1 MQKPAILA
9 ENESISMQVRV
20 QPLQTGYHTIPL
32 RLQNETDLTDSTELS
47 IITVII
53 IPSPC
58 LFSSQPKPLSRTT
71 CFYRSRRAVR
81 SPATT
86 RSSTS
91 AAASRAFHP
100 DGSYF

>member
-1 MQKPAILA
+1 MLKPIILA
-9 ENESISMQVRV
+9 ENESISMLLRV

-53 IPSPC
+53 IPALC
-58 LFSSQPKPLSRTT
+58 LFSSQPKPLSKTT
-71 CFYRSRRAVR
+71 CFYRSHRAGR

-86 RSSTS
+86 RSSIL

-100 DGSYF
+100 GGSYF